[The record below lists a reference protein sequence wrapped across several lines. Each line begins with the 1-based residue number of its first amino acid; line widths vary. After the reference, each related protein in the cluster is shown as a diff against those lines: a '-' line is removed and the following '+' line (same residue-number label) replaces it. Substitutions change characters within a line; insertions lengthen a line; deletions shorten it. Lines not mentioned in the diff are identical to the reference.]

1 MMKYG
6 FRMPSDLLTAHVSIG
21 IEGSIL
27 AFDEGAEQ
35 IFGHRA
41 ADVIGQPMAE
51 LIIPE
56 ELRQWHH
63 AGMQR
68 YLETGQ
74 EFVVGRTV
82 ELPALHADGSV
93 FTIELSV
100 VKTSDDPVVITG
112 TIRPVSAR
120 E

>member
-1 MMKYG
+1 MS
-6 FRMPSDLLTAHVSIG
+6 SDAPTARVAID
-21 IEGSIL
+21 IEGRIL

-35 IFGHRA
+35 VFGHRA
-41 ADVIGQPMAE
+41 ADVLGMPMAE

-56 ELRQWHH
+56 ELRQWHD
-63 AGMQR
+63 AGMRR
-68 YLETGQ
+68 YLETGE

-82 ELPALHADGSV
+82 ELPALHADGTD
-93 FTIELSV
+93 FPIELTI